1 MNVNS
6 QQRRSRPKG
15 RYHFA
20 SVTDAEKQLPFWLVG
35 VGCDFLQ
42 YPISRE
48 FGYPVYQWI
57 QTSSGEGILKL
68 DDQEYIVGE
77 NMGMMLL
84 PHERHEYRPIGGDW
98 YVDYIAFD
106 GSYVGRLMEQL
117 ELKRSGVLE
126 VKQPEKL
133 YTHIRD
139 ALQNAV
145 SNVPLKG
152 FDASVIIYQ
161 LLIDIHKVSGV
172 IAEETI
178 DAQSQR
184 LKPALDLLENQY
196 NRNISVDELASI
208 TGVSTQHFCQMFK
221 KVTGQ
226 TSTQYATS
234 QRMERAKDLLFR
246 FPNMQINEI
255 AREIGYGND
264 SYFAV
269 VFKKYVG
276 VSPRQYRS
284 LHF

>member
-1 MNVNS
+1 
-6 QQRRSRPKG
+6 
-15 RYHFA
+15 
-20 SVTDAEKQLPFWLVG
+20 
-35 VGCDFLQ
+35 
-42 YPISRE
+42 
-48 FGYPVYQWI
+48 
-57 QTSSGEGILKL
+57 
-68 DDQEYIVGE
+68 
-77 NMGMMLL
+77 
-84 PHERHEYRPIGGDW
+84 
-98 YVDYIAFD
+98 
-106 GSYVGRLMEQL
+106 
-117 ELKRSGVLE
+117 
-126 VKQPEKL
+126 
-133 YTHIRD
+133 
-139 ALQNAV
+139 
-145 SNVPLKG
+145 
-152 FDASVIIYQ
+152 
-161 LLIDIHKVSGV
+161 LIDIHKVSGV